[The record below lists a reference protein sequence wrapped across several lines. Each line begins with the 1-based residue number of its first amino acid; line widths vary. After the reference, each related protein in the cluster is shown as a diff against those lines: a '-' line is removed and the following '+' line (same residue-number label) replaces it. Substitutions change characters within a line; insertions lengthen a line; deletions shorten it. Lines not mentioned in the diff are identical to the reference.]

1 MLNHPP
7 ERLNKFLRDQWFK
20 GLMLEIIARD
30 QQARNE
36 NDLNSCFI
44 SKCGGG
50 ANPQKVCFLGFLV
63 RSKKCFVSC
72 FFHNYTSMF

>member
-1 MLNHPP
+1 MPNHPP

-36 NDLNSCFI
+36 NGLNSCFI
-44 SKCGGG
+44 FKWGGGG
-50 ANPQKVCFLGFLV
+50 ANPQKVCFLL
-63 RSKKCFVSC
+63 
-72 FFHNYTSMF
+72 FFWVFGP